1 MDHLITAMRSLISL
15 LCIFLLLFVTV
26 AAVFGQDKSSKREA
40 KRASEEKHY
49 QSTKQIVETGEFVF
63 VADWATTQKGRRIN
77 LISNPN
83 QFEISDQKA
92 QASMPYF
99 GAVQM
104 YDMSGQGGINIE
116 GPVENYEVK
125 YNERKKRITV
135 TFKARS
141 STGNET
147 YVCTFNI
154 GATGGTS
161 LSITSGARN
170 RISYSGQIK
179 ALSDTNP
186 KE

>member
-1 MDHLITAMRSLISL
+1 MRSLLI
-15 LCIFLLLFVTV
+15 IFALLLLTAF
-26 AAVFGQDKSSKREA
+26 AVLAQDKQSKRAAKKEAEA
-40 KRASEEKHY
+40 KKYAL
-49 QSTKQIVETGEFVF
+49 TKEILESGEYYF

-83 QFEISDQKA
+83 QFKISDQKA
-92 QASMPYF
+92 EASMPYF

-125 YNERKKRITV
+125 YNEKKNRITV

-147 YVCTFNI
+147 YACTFNM